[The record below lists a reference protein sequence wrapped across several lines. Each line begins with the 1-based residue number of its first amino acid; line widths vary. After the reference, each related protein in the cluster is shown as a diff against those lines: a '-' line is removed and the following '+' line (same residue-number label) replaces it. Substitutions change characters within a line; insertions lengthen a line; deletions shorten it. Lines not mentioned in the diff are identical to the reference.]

1 MTFQNLQSYKSNF
14 LKYTKN
20 NASNREII
28 RSLIALKKSQTM
40 TISMYQAL
48 IPPATR
54 SLNNLVTILEKA
66 ATYAETKK
74 IDPAVLINAR
84 LYPDMLHLGK
94 QVQIATDI
102 TRRGAARLAGL
113 EAPAM
118 EDNESSFPEF
128 IDRVKKTIA
137 YLETLTPEQIDGS
150 EQKTIILPMGKE
162 SITLEGMP
170 YLMSFVLPNLY
181 FHVTTTYGILR
192 HCGVELGKRDFL
204 GNP

>member
-1 MTFQNLQSYKSNF
+1 
-14 LKYTKN
+14 
-20 NASNREII
+20 
-28 RSLIALKKSQTM
+28 M

-48 IPPATR
+48 IPPVIR

-66 ATYAETKK
+66 ATHVETKK

-118 EDNESSFPEF
+118 EDNE
-128 IDRVKKTIA
+128 
-137 YLETLTPEQIDGS
+137 
-150 EQKTIILPMGKE
+150 
-162 SITLEGMP
+162 
-170 YLMSFVLPNLY
+170 
-181 FHVTTTYGILR
+181 
-192 HCGVELGKRDFL
+192 
-204 GNP
+204 

>member
-1 MTFQNLQSYKSNF
+1 
-14 LKYTKN
+14 
-20 NASNREII
+20 
-28 RSLIALKKSQTM
+28 M

-54 SLNNLVTILEKA
+54 SLNNLMTILEKA
-66 ATYAETKK
+66 TTHAETKK

-84 LYPDMLHLGK
+84 LYPDMFHLGK
-94 QVQIATDI
+94 QVQIATDV

-118 EDNESSFPEF
+118 EDNESSFPEL

-181 FHVTTTYGILR
+181 FHATTTYGILR